1 MDEFDLAVAEHRAGR
16 LEAAER
22 GYRSLPESAKVLH
35 NLGVLLIAQER
46 FAEAEAV
53 LKRALAL
60 DPGAGSSAFSLSMQ
74 LLARGAYAEAWPFY
88 EGRRRQQGL
97 YIPSIDHLPEW
108 RGEDLSGKRLVVL
121 GEQGFGDQIQFAR
134 FLTMLPPNA
143 GVTYVCSP
151 PLTRLMQN
159 RYARPTPGV
168 VGAPPQ
174 EGDYWTL
181 LGSLPLRLGVTLENL
196 PPPLPTPV
204 VWRGGGVGAG
214 GGVGVIARGRPSHT
228 HDAHRSLDP
237 ASTARLLGLG
247 RDLAPEATGA
257 RDFADT
263 ALIVAGLD
271 LVITVDTSVAHL
283 AASMGAPTWVLLPR
297 RGLDWRWLR
306 DRADSPWYPT
316 VRLFRQREAGDWASV
331 LDEVEAELAALGLR
345 KGA

>member
-16 LEAAER
+16 LDAAER
-22 GYRSLPESAKVLH
+22 GYRSLPESPKVLH

-46 FAEAEAV
+46 FDEAEAV
-53 LKRALAL
+53 LKRVLEL
-60 DPGAGSSAFSLSMQ
+60 DPGNGPSAFSLAMQ
-74 LLARGAYAEAWPFY
+74 LLARGAYAEAWPHY
-88 EGRRRQQGL
+88 EGRRRQPGL
-97 YIPSIDHLPEW
+97 HIPSIDHLPEW
-108 RGEDLSGKRLVVL
+108 RGEDLAGKRLVVL

-134 FLTMLPPNA
+134 FLPMLPPNA

-151 PLTRLMQN
+151 PLMRLMQN
-159 RYARPTPGV
+159 RHARLAPGI
-168 VGAPPQ
+168 VGAAPFQ
-174 EGDYWTL
+174 GDYWVL

-204 VWRGGGVGAG
+204 VWRGRG

-237 ASTARLLGLG
+237 ASTRRLLGLG
-247 RDLAPEATGA
+247 LDLAPEATGA